1 MNNSKPSRIS
11 WKMTL
16 VIGNRWITCQVAYRI
31 AYSYAEHELQV
42 VCVMRTP
49 RVDLVGRIN
58 Y

>member
-1 MNNSKPSRIS
+1 
-11 WKMTL
+11 MTL
-16 VIGNRWITCQVAYRI
+16 AIGNRWITCQVAYRI